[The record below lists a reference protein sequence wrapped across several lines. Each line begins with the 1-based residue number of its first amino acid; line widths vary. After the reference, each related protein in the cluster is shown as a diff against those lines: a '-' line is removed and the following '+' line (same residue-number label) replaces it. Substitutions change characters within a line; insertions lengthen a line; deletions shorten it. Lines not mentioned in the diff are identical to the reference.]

1 MANPIFNP
9 KAELDIHLTITPQ
22 IAYAHT
28 QTIIQKGLRR
38 MKLRRGPRRRAQ
50 EAARRGQ
57 A

>member
-1 MANPIFNP
+1 MLIIRNP

-28 QTIIQKGLRR
+28 QTIIQKGLRG
-38 MKLRRGPRRRAQ
+38 MKLGRGPRRRAQ

-57 A
+57 T